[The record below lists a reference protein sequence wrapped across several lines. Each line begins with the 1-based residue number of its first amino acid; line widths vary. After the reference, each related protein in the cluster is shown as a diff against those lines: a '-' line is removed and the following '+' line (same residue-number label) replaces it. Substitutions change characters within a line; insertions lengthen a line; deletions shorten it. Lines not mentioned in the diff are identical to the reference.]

1 MIYKRN
7 KISPSGLF
15 FMLYISR
22 LVVSLTNIQSVTL
35 GTVSTDIL
43 ISVLLSLGITLLLSL
58 PAVYCYKTHK
68 SPFDVK
74 WLGPLYFLF
83 FIFMAG
89 VNISRFSYFASTTLN
104 PETQAWVFAF
114 FIALCACYC
123 AMLGVESLSRF
134 SFFAFVLM
142 VTALFI
148 MMISNV
154 KGYEEINLYPVV
166 NNSKELIFRN
176 ALFLTSNNIEI
187 AVFLC
192 LADRING
199 GPVRSFVSSVTASNT
214 TIFVLLLFMTA
225 ILGDSASLQS
235 FPIYVLFQLSKITGL
250 ERLDI
255 LHMSFWIMAIFLK
268 TVLLIYCSSLSVKK
282 IKNKYKCMAG
292 AAGTFLI
299 SLLLIESGASS
310 NIKPVMIILPFAV
323 FCVIIPLLT
332 LIFKK
337 KNGGDELVKKL

>member
-1 MIYKRN
+1 
-7 KISPSGLF
+7 
-15 FMLYISR
+15 MLYISR

-35 GTVSTDIL
+35 GKVSTDIL
-43 ISVLLSLGITLLLSL
+43 VSVVLSLGITLVLSL
-58 PAVYCYKTHK
+58 PAIYCYKSGK
-68 SPFDVK
+68 NPFDVK

-89 VNISRFSYFASTTLN
+89 VNVSRFSYFASTTLN

-123 AMLGVESLSRF
+123 AMLGIEALSRF

-142 VTALFI
+142 VTALLI

-154 KGYEEINLYPVV
+154 KGYEEINLYPVI
-166 NNSKELIFRN
+166 NNSKDLVFRN
-176 ALFLTSNNIEI
+176 ALFLASNNIEI
-187 AVFLC
+187 IVFLC
-192 LADRING
+192 FADRING
-199 GPVRSFVSSVTASNT
+199 GAVKSLVSAVTASNT
-214 TIFVLLLFMTA
+214 TIFALLLFMIA

-235 FPIYVLFQLSKITGL
+235 FPIYALFQLSKITGL

-268 TVLLIYCSSLSVKK
+268 TVMLIYCSSLSVKNF
-282 IKNKYKCMAG
+282 KNKHKCILG
-292 AAGTFLI
+292 AVGTFLI
-299 SLLLIESGASS
+299 SLLFIETGLSS
-310 NIKPVMIILPFAV
+310 NIKPVMIMLPFAA
-323 FCVIIPLLT
+323 FCVIIPLIT

-337 KNGGDELVKKL
+337 KNRGDELVKKL